1 MMTMKSLTT
10 LILAA
15 TMAITISAQNNP
27 RPAPGTL
34 ASSSAAATTTAGRS
48 RDPITCPQVPTLHCK
63 NGSTCEEGV
72 ANFGKHH
79 DHLDLQTHEA
89 GYYCKCIDGFI
100 GHECGIQVDDCSNS
114 GYTPS
119 DPTGVLRSC
128 YHGSQC
134 RTSGAGFYCD
144 CNKLN
149 AEMGSTATKF
159 AGMMCQHESTS
170 LCAASLVGRA
180 RSPNGQFCTNHGKC
194 VKMVSDDE
202 PHPGCVCMEGW
213 IGDHCEVR
221 NDMLLVNARNNAK
234 NGSDDGERGGNPVAG
249 IVLFSMLMIAMGSV
263 TIYIVVILVRTKREM
278 DGGGGDVVGGGGDG
292 DKKVV
297 GVGDLDADGSGT
309 LGTSANHGDDGA
321 ALVDPDFAIGDL
333 ELTPTDNEDA
343 SADDS
348 NEPEIV

>member
-1 MMTMKSLTT
+1 MKSLTN
-10 LILAA
+10 LILVA
-15 TMAITISAQNNP
+15 TMVTTTSAQSNP
-27 RPAPGTL
+27 RPAPGTP
-34 ASSSAAATTTAGRS
+34 ASASAAATSAARS

-63 NGSTCEEGV
+63 NGSTCEEGI
-72 ANFGKHH
+72 ASFGKHH
-79 DHLDLQTHEA
+79 DHLDLQTHES

-100 GHECGIQVDDCSNS
+100 GHECGIQVDDCSDS

-144 CNKLN
+144 CDKLN
-149 AEMGSTATKF
+149 HEMGSTATKF

-170 LCAASLVGRA
+170 LCAASLVERG

-194 VKMVSDDE
+194 VKMVADDE

-221 NDMLLVNARNNAK
+221 NDMMLVNARNNAK
-234 NGSDDGERGGNPVAG
+234 NGSDDGEGRGDPVAG
-249 IVLFSMLMIAMGSV
+249 IILFSMLMVAMGSI
-263 TIYIVVILVRTKREM
+263 TIYIVVILAKTKRET
-278 DGGGGDVVGGGGDG
+278 DGSGGVGDGDG

-309 LGTSANHGDDGA
+309 LGTSANNGDDGVVS
-321 ALVDPDFAIGDL
+321 VDPYFAIGDL
-333 ELTPTDNEDA
+333 ELTPTDKEDA

-348 NEPEIV
+348 KEPEFV